1 MTSAPGRAEAH
12 IKNIWVGFFSLP
24 LPPLSSPSS
33 LPSSPFSLM
42 SSANVPRSDPETESA
57 GTLWIELQNFEEPH
71 LRTLGVGSDIIFLSR
86 RKPAAHMAILS
97 TLIFISM
104 QFQWQFIGFEFCLN
118 EMLILFNLPV
128 FIIVRNKWAEDPF
141 PLRKTHEG
149 ELSIPLTKAW
159 QAHSSYDNTLWRE
172 LADRWDRK
180 VSTDSALSGEGGPGN
195 QQGEEGL
202 PVEPPVAQ
210 RRVWK
215 TVLSQISSTGSVLN
229 VCDFWTDY
237 FYFSVIV
244 RLWLRLWNQAISRVL
259 SGPDLSSDTD
269 SLFGNINPWH
279 GK

>member
-1 MTSAPGRAEAH
+1 MTSAPGRAEAD

-71 LRTLGVGSDIIFLSR
+71 LRTLGGDSDIIFPSR

-104 QFQWQFIGFEFCLN
+104 QFHWQFVGFEFRLN

-159 QAHSSYDNTLWRE
+159 QAHSRYDNTLWRE
-172 LADRWDRK
+172 LADPWDRK
-180 VSTDSALSGEGGPGN
+180 VSTDSECPQWWRRPWEPAARGGLARGATC
-195 QQGEEGL
+195 GSEKGL
-202 PVEPPVAQ
+202 EDSIESNPSLVPCTKESSKCSKLKWFFKE
-210 RRVWK
+210 WK
-215 TVLSQISSTGSVLN
+215 IRKL
-229 VCDFWTDY
+229 
-237 FYFSVIV
+237 
-244 RLWLRLWNQAISRVL
+244 
-259 SGPDLSSDTD
+259 
-269 SLFGNINPWH
+269 
-279 GK
+279 